1 MIRIENLTA
10 KRENPHTEQ
19 QRSNKDI
26 EILPPL
32 TMDFGALGD
41 PLN

>member
-1 MIRIENLTA
+1 MIQIENLTTKRA
-10 KRENPHTEQ
+10 KPHTEQ

-26 EILPPL
+26 ELLPSLP
-32 TMDFGALGD
+32 MDLSALGD

>member
-1 MIRIENLTA
+1 MIKIENLTA
-10 KRENPHTEQ
+10 KRAKPHTEQ

-32 TMDFGALGD
+32 PMDLGALCG